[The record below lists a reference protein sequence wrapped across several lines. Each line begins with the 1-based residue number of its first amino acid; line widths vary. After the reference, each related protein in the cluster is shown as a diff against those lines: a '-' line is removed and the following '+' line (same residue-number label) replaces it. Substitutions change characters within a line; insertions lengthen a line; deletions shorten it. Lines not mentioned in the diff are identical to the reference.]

1 MSIDATIPLL
11 TSILANS
18 LLSKDL
24 IENWKDVEFEHG
36 YFEKLTEELKKSLP
50 AKRSSLKTQIA
61 QLISSYE
68 AEDLVIVL
76 GAGVSVPYELPNW
89 DTLLQK
95 LLLTSFQKETDSDT
109 DKSLVL
115 AKLFT
120 KIFSPNPLIAARY
133 LRNHYKENL
142 NKDPVGFEKAVR
154 KALYSNLKKDFQS
167 PLFKE
172 IIQLCAAP
180 GKTPNLNSIITYNY
194 DDILETH
201 LKGIDIAVPHKSI
214 SEVGMKPSPGELP
227 IYHVHG
233 YLPRTGKLSP
243 TALITLSENEY
254 HQQYSDTYSWNNIV
268 QINKF
273 RDNTCLFIGL
283 SLTDPNIRR
292 LLDIA
297 NSQRGSAKPQHFSI
311 RKKYEKESIK
321 EALDKILKDNPEI
334 SEEKL
339 KAKLKFDETI
349 NTLVKVMETFETKDD
364 HSFGISTIWVKEYDD
379 TPKILEGIRKK
390 NKEVKFETKVQE

>member
-1 MSIDATIPLL
+1 MSIDIALPVLSSLI
-11 TSILANS
+11 TSAWS
-18 LLSKDL
+18 SEL
-24 IENWKDVEFEHG
+24 IKNWKDVEFETD
-36 YFEKLTEELKKSLP
+36 YFEKLREELKKSLP
-50 AKRSSLKTQIA
+50 ARFPSLKTQMA
-61 QLISSYE
+61 KLISSYDE
-68 AEDLVIVL
+68 ETLVLVL
-76 GAGVSVPYELPNW
+76 GAGVSVPYKLPNW

-95 LLLTSFQKETDSDT
+95 LLLSSFQKETDSDT

-133 LRNHYKENL
+133 LRNHYKENTE
-142 NKDPVGFEKAVR
+142 KDPLAFEKAIR
-154 KALYSNLKKDFQS
+154 KALYSNLKKNFQS
-167 PLFKE
+167 PLFRE
-172 IIQLCAAP
+172 IVQLCVAP

-201 LKGIDIAVPHKSI
+201 LKEINISVPHKSI
-214 SEVGMKPSPGELP
+214 STLGVTLSSGELG

-233 YLPRTGKLSP
+233 YLPRAGRLTP
-243 TALITLSENEY
+243 TSLVTLSEDEY
-254 HQQYSDTYSWNNIV
+254 HQQYSNTYSWNNIV

-273 RDNTCLFIGL
+273 RENTCLFIGL

-297 NSQRGSAKPQHFSI
+297 NSQRGSAKPKHYSI
-311 RKKYEKESIK
+311 RKRYEKGIIK
-321 EALDKILKDNPEI
+321 DALNKILKDNPEI
-334 SEEKL
+334 LDEKS

-364 HSFGISTIWVKEYDD
+364 LSFGISTIWVDEHEHI
-379 TPKILEGIRKK
+379 PEILEGVRLK
-390 NKEVKFETKVQE
+390 NNDVKFTKQTAE